1 VPLAATKRSLHGH
14 TDTVRSAASA
24 MATRDIELS
33 EISDKSSLTAN
44 DKISNVDKLVVA
56 VVIIGII
63 VFTSFQ
69 ISESVA
75 AHENPA
81 TKSTVE
87 VLPRKYPGLMICP
100 FSRDVG
106 ANYGVCPKWSPDALL
121 QYEPGGNGL
130 INANLHSASQRT
142 QTRCPDNHF
151 ATLGPANGNGL
162 IFGKF
167 VFGSISKQIESIKTF
182 AQKVTIKNS
191 AKPTL
196 KCETPRGSSECKNPQ
211 DAVTFPYLCPSFT
224 PPNVQCTVYDP
235 NYFDTQAKVT
245 GMDPI
250 CNPMKE
256 AFGNALDSLSFSL
269 QFDLDPQDAAK
280 NEPAGY
286 KYSGLIPQP
295 NIPKF
300 GRTVFKSLPTQLFAN
315 PSELNSQF
323 GQSNNANFSLFA
335 GVVAVLY
342 DPSMGVPTTLNF
354 DNARDSSMSED
365 ILGSSVLL
373 HTDCGYYPGVPN
385 PNGKCPQVKFPPIDI
400 LISSQVDWKF
410 SKKIPQRLFNT
421 TTYST
426 TTQPST
432 KKSYCSP
439 WSGPTCDSDVRMAFT
454 SSSTVVTTQIISLTI
469 LTTISIIVSTAATL
483 WGSQD
488 KIKAGIALAKEKLD
502 AYKKG
507 K

>member
-1 VPLAATKRSLHGH
+1 
-14 TDTVRSAASA
+14 

-33 EISDKSSLTAN
+33 QISDKSSLTAN

-81 TKSTVE
+81 TKSTVQ
-87 VLPRKYPGLMICP
+87 VVPRKYPGLMICP

-106 ANYGVCPKWSPDALL
+106 GNYGVCPKWSPDALL
-121 QYEPGGNGL
+121 QYEPGGMGVLNS
-130 INANLHSASQRT
+130 NLHSASQRT
-142 QTRCPDNHF
+142 QTKCPDNI
-151 ATLGPANGNGL
+151 LPPNMGNAL
-162 IFGKF
+162 FFGKF
-167 VFGSISKQIESIKTF
+167 VFGSISKQLEGMKTF

-196 KCETPRGSSECKNPQ
+196 KCETPRDSSECKNPQ
-211 DAVTFPYLCPSFT
+211 HAVTFPFLCPSFT
-224 PPNVQCTVYDP
+224 PPNVQCTVWDP
-235 NYFDTQAKVT
+235 NYFDTQAKVN
-245 GMDPI
+245 GMDPV

-256 AFGNALDSLSFSL
+256 ALGNALDSLSFSL
-269 QFDLDPQDAAK
+269 QFDLDPRDVAK

-295 NIPKF
+295 NIF
-300 GRTVFKSLPTQLFAN
+300 DRTVFKSLPTQLFAT
-315 PSELNSQF
+315 PSELNIQIGSS
-323 GQSNNANFSLFA
+323 GNANFSLFA

-354 DNARDSSMSED
+354 DKAPDSSMSED

-373 HTDCGYYPGVPN
+373 QTDCGYYPDVAN
-385 PNGKCPQVKFPPIDI
+385 PQYKCPQVKFPPIDM
-400 LISSQVDWKF
+400 LIASQVDWKF
-410 SKKIPQRLFNT
+410 SNKIPQRLFNT

-454 SSSTVVTTQIISLTI
+454 SSSTVVTTQIISLSI

-502 AYKKG
+502 AYKKA